1 MSAPH
6 DPRSP
11 EARNE
16 ASLESIQRRREALR
30 RIGRSAAAAGAATP
44 LAALAQ
50 SSQRPWAR
58 DKFNTKKVHSSVS
71 GMNSVMMSAGPNE
84 HSGKPASH
92 YATLANLPSVAS
104 ANPRFHTVFSCAEG
118 SSDSNGTTFN
128 SADSSN
134 GCLFHKKVTTLCGTT
149 YSASPEA
156 GWITAYCNAAH
167 FHSQGKFPYTT
178 GQVQTFWTDP
188 VRRADALTFFRTY
201 LENA

>member
-50 SSQRPWAR
+50 SSQRPWVW
-58 DKFNTKKVHSSVS
+58 DQGKTKKVHSSVS

-84 HSGKPASH
+84 HFGKPASW
-92 YATLANLPSVAS
+92 YSSSANLPSAAS
-104 ANPRFHTVFSCAEG
+104 TNPKFRDVFTCAEG
-118 SSDSNGTTFN
+118 STDSTGKVYNSLDGT
-128 SADSSN
+128 N
-134 GCLFHKKVTTLCGTT
+134 GCLFHKRVVGLCTNFATT
-149 YSASPEA
+149 PEA
-156 GWITAYCNAAH
+156 GWITAYCNAAV
-167 FHSQGKFPYTT
+167 FFGQGKFPYTT